1 MLKIPRQRI
10 KDVLAKLCN
19 NLIATLDISHSKH
32 HDSIA
37 DSSSPG
43 YTTHHSKTEDKR
55 GGVWGG
61 GGGRGFCTNRDWN
74 QQPLHAV
81 PNSLTIQTHHLRV
94 VSTI

>member
-55 GGVWGG
+55 GGVCGG
-61 GGGRGFCTNRDWN
+61 GGEGE
-74 QQPLHAV
+74 V
-81 PNSLTIQTHHLRV
+81 SVLTGTGTSNL
-94 VSTI
+94 STLCPIP